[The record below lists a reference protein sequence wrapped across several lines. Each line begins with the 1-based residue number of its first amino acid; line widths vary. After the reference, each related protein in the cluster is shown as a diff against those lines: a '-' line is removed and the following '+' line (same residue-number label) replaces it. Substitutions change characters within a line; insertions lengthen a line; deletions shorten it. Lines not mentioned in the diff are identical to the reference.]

1 MYYVILPDKNVFIC
15 IYIFS
20 YLYIYLY
27 ILIPLKAEVS
37 VFSNFKV
44 WKILGLTE
52 C

>member
-1 MYYVILPDKNVFIC
+1 MYYEIPPDQNVFILF
-15 IYIFS
+15 IFFS

-37 VFSNFKV
+37 VFSNFKI
-44 WKILGLTE
+44 WEILGLTK